1 LPDNFHQLNLFC
13 SRSACYV
20 HAEKGKDSGAM
31 KREDVFRLG
40 EGELLSLRNGRRMVV
55 SCRAGTLWLTQ
66 QGDPADHLMAAGET
80 FAINRRG
87 LVVIS
92 ALKDSELAVGQ
103 GVAEQLSVPVIPD

>member
-1 LPDNFHQLNLFC
+1 
-13 SRSACYV
+13 
-20 HAEKGKDSGAM
+20 
-31 KREDVFRLG
+31 
-40 EGELLSLRNGRRMVV
+40 
-55 SCRAGTLWLTQ
+55 
-66 QGDPADHLMAAGET
+66 MAAGET